1 MDNNRTTS
9 ITLCYN
15 IYNSYYAMDNNRT
28 TSITLCYNVY
38 NSYYAMKPVT
48 ELDNCYFLQLTFK
61 YNTI

>member
-15 IYNSYYAMDNNRT
+15 IYNSYYAM
-28 TSITLCYNVY
+28 
-38 NSYYAMKPVT
+38 KPVT
-48 ELDNCYFLQLTFK
+48 ELDNRYFLQLTFK